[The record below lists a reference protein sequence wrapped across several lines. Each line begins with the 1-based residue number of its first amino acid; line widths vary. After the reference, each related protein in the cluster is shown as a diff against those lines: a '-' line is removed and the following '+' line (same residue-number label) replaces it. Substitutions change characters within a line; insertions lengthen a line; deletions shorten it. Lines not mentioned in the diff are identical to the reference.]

1 MPSLSRSLS
10 DSSSQ
15 RLLLIDAYAL
25 LYRSYFSH
33 QRNVRV
39 NSKGFPTGTIFGF
52 ANTLFDVLSHHR
64 PSHVCMGFD
73 RSGKTF
79 RHALYTDYKAHR
91 QEEPEEITASLPYIR
106 RFLSA
111 LRIPIRD
118 CKGYEADD
126 VIGTLCVWARSV
138 KGSMEVVLFT
148 SDKDFAQLV
157 GSGVFLLRPG
167 GSLMGKESIKEHYGI
182 FPAQVV
188 DFLALQGDAADNIPG
203 VRGVGKKTAQQL
215 LNDYGSLEG
224 IYTEGIEKVSASL
237 RAKLLAGKE
246 SAYLSQKLATICTT
260 VPMDVK
266 KDDLVYR
273 DYDSEALRAL
283 FSELEFRT
291 LSQRILK
298 EELTLFPV
306 SSSLR
311 VADSSRV
318 ASKDVSVAMQVPLPQ
333 ALPSYAPRYRVIA
346 DIAACKALVSHAS
359 EASQVSLHFLWDAET
374 PFFAR
379 PKALGCCYGLR
390 EAFVILWQ
398 EDEAFL
404 SCLRPLFGASAPI
417 FITMQAKADRLI
429 AARYGLPF
437 PSRYMDLTLAH
448 YLLQSEGSHRLSS
461 LVSAFL
467 PDTQQ
472 YYALEDEMLV
482 VAQQSHQIFC
492 LYSEV
497 KAALVAAKLEDLYGS
512 LELPLIEVLAA
523 MERKG
528 ICLDSQALL
537 DLSEVYKGELLRL
550 AQQIYDLAGK
560 SFAILSP
567 KQLGEVLF
575 VDLQLSAKPKKTRTG
590 MYATSE
596 DILQGLQS
604 RHEIVPKVLAYR
616 ALQKLHST
624 YVEALPRYVAKEDG
638 RIHTDFRQSVAATG
652 RLSSHHP
659 NIQNIPIRTPRGRQ
673 MRKAFVAPPS
683 HMLLSADYSQIE
695 LRIIAALAE
704 EKTMLSAFSQGI
716 DVHRLTAERLF
727 KVQEVDESQR
737 RVAKTTNFG
746 IIYGIS
752 AFGLSKSLGISRYE
766 AQQFITDYFQQF
778 PQIQAYMEE
787 SKVRARE
794 KGYVETIFGRRRYL
808 PDITSRNA
816 ATRGFAERNAIN
828 APIQGTAADIIKK
841 AMIQVHAYLLKN
853 HPRAHLI
860 VQIHDELLIESPNEE
875 VRGIQKALPALMEN
889 VAPSLQVPLHI
900 SLGMGKDWMDA
911 HR

>member
-1 MPSLSRSLS
+1 M
-10 DSSSQ
+10 
-15 RLLLIDAYAL
+15 
-25 LYRSYFSH
+25 
-33 QRNVRV
+33 
-39 NSKGFPTGTIFGF
+39 
-52 ANTLFDVLSHHR
+52 
-64 PSHVCMGFD
+64 
-73 RSGKTF
+73 
-79 RHALYTDYKAHR
+79 
-91 QEEPEEITASLPYIR
+91 
-106 RFLSA
+106 
-111 LRIPIRD
+111 
-118 CKGYEADD
+118 
-126 VIGTLCVWARSV
+126 W
-138 KGSMEVVLFT
+138 
-148 SDKDFAQLV
+148 
-157 GSGVFLLRPG
+157 
-167 GSLMGKESIKEHYGI
+167 
-182 FPAQVV
+182 
-188 DFLALQGDAADNIPG
+188 
-203 VRGVGKKTAQQL
+203 GKKTAQQL

-224 IYTEGIEKVSASL
+224 IYAEGIAQVSASL

-246 SAYLSQKLATICTT
+246 SAFLSQKLATICTT

-266 KDDLVYR
+266 KDDLLYR

-306 SSSLR
+306 SSPLPS
-311 VADSSRV
+311 ADSSRV
-318 ASKDVSVAMQVPLPQ
+318 VSTDVSVAMQVPLPQ
-333 ALPSYAPRYRVIA
+333 ALPSYAPRYRLVA
-346 DIAACKALVSHAS
+346 DLAACQGVGVACFGGFGGIAAFFVGCRYALFCS
-359 EASQVSLHFLWDAET
+359 SQGIGLLLWSS
-374 PFFAR
+374 
-379 PKALGCCYGLR
+379 GG
-390 EAFVILWQ
+390 FVILWQ

-404 SCLRPLFGASAPI
+404 SCLRPLFGATAPI

-497 KAALVAAKLEDLYGS
+497 EAALVEAKMEDLYWS
-512 LELPLIEVLAA
+512 LELPLVSVLAA

-528 ICLDSQALL
+528 ICLDSRALL
-537 DLSEVYKGELLRL
+537 DLSEVYKGGVARL

-596 DILQGLQS
+596 DILQGLHT

-794 KGYVETIFGRRRYL
+794 R
-808 PDITSRNA
+808 D
-816 ATRGFAERNAIN
+816 
-828 APIQGTAADIIKK
+828 
-841 AMIQVHAYLLKN
+841 M
-853 HPRAHLI
+853 
-860 VQIHDELLIESPNEE
+860 
-875 VRGIQKALPALMEN
+875 
-889 VAPSLQVPLHI
+889 
-900 SLGMGKDWMDA
+900 
-911 HR
+911 